1 MEIISEK
8 LISMARELV
17 HKIDLGNGS
26 DAGTVAAA
34 LESKSGNIYT
44 GICVDIPC
52 GLGACAE
59 HSAVV
64 EMLKHREKEI
74 AQIVAVNA
82 DRVLSPCGRCREL
95 MIQISPSNATTSVIV
110 SESES
115 VSLAELLPR
124 HWLDQS

>member
-1 MEIISEK
+1 
-8 LISMARELV
+8 
-17 HKIDLGNGS
+17 
-26 DAGTVAAA
+26 
-34 LESKSGNIYT
+34 
-44 GICVDIPC
+44 
-52 GLGACAE
+52 
-59 HSAVV
+59 
-64 EMLKHREKEI
+64 MLKHREKEI